1 MKAIK
6 AAFLC
11 GVLSGLSLV
20 GCADSGSSVDIEES
34 TGDGKADS
42 DIMTRVFVRN
52 DATVRVQMKPFRN
65 GDLNDS
71 AEDQMKGK
79 KSFGEVN
86 LDEYILEVEDRMYKE
101 ISAVRIEDNVDVTN
115 TKNVYVRV
123 EYSDDLT
130 GSAPGTVL
138 GVRDGNDW
146 SAIDFVWEYECDT
159 RRVERNDGE
168 FLVTVEPFTNDKLS
182 DSAEDLMK
190 GKKSFGDVT
199 LDEYITDVKKRM
211 YREVKAVNLETGA
224 DATDTNHIYVRV
236 EYTDEIKDE
245 APGTVMGTAENNE
258 FKALDFVF
266 EAPECTASA
275 LDGGS

>member
-6 AAFLC
+6 VAFLC

-20 GCADSGSSVDIEES
+20 GCADSGSTSDVEES
-34 TGDGKADS
+34 TGDGKSDS

-71 AEDQMKGK
+71 AEDQMKGE

-123 EYSDDLT
+123 EYSDEAL
-130 GSAPGTVL
+130 GKLPGTVL

-146 SAIDFVWEYECDT
+146 NATDFVWEYECDT
-159 RRVERNDGE
+159 RLVERNDGV
-168 FLVTVEPFTNDKLS
+168 FQVTVKPFTDDGLA

-190 GKKSFGDVT
+190 GKKEFGDVH
-199 LDEYITDVKKRM
+199 LDEYITDVAKRM
-211 YREVKAVNLETGA
+211 YRETKALNVETGA
-224 DATDTNHIYVRV
+224 DVTNTNNIYVRV
-236 EYTDEIKDE
+236 EYTNGDKDD
-245 APGTVMGTAENNE
+245 APGTVMGTAENDK
-258 FKALDFVF
+258 FSAHDFVF

-275 LDGGS
+275 LNEGN